1 MQRAH
6 PSHFPSPGHTEARL
20 ACCREG
26 FLQTLREAADEA
38 IHHPDWPEVLG
49 VVAGECFDDA
59 MGQQNRRWGE
69 QVQGLTASRISLV
82 HDQDMD
88 YAVELMNLE
97 QRLRSFCGRELAAV
111 HLRLKE
117 VFEAIGLTLGSELP
131 LGPEVVCRALRALR
145 DREKLNPDEALDL
158 IGQLESSLCNH
169 LCSFYR
175 RLEHQLA
182 APALSPVAVPR
193 VVDPEAWID
202 GPAARSSLPIDPLAS
217 LRLSVLARR
226 EATVGGAGGMDAGL
240 ASVLIERV
248 EAWLG
253 ERQKFGEGGPVSL
266 GASELGALLT
276 PNQAVAVEII
286 ESACNHAAR
295 APDLPIPIRT
305 VIGQFRVPLLRLALR
320 SETLLAEPRHPALRM
335 LDLIADLGRSMAPDS
350 SLELPVCQALLR
362 LAQSLGKALRI
373 TDKDL
378 LSVLGSVESLL
389 ESRQRA
395 ALERAAA
402 CIDAAHRLERREV
415 ALLQASQTVQG
426 MTAEPVDAVA
436 REFIEGYWV
445 HVLAKV
451 AYRYG
456 PGGHKWAARLQERHP
471 HLRGAPPEQP
481 AQPVARSAAERLTVV
496 TGVSGSGK
504 SSLVFDTLYAEGQR
518 RYVETFSPYAR
529 QFLDRM
535 DKPQVDR
542 IEGVPPA
549 IAIDQTNPVRTSRS
563 TVGTM
568 TELADHFKLLYAR
581 AATLHCRCCGKPVQR
596 DTATASRR
604 PAPACRRGW
613 GPAPGGVLSGHR
625 AGNFSD
631 EESHRAARR
640 AGLHPHPAPADGKRR
655 AACGAGP
662 LSPRQRRAC
671 APDGGAGGG
680 AAPGARPLSVHALGR
695 CPGEDALEFVSGCIA
710 PTATSPTADPLP
722 RPVLVQ
728 LADRCLRDLP
738 RLRPGHRGRFR
749 PGGAGRVEDAGRRG
763 GEALADRE
771 LSSECQHDLE
781 RWRRSTAWRWT
792 SRARPAAEHRQWL
805 FEGDPKWKN
814 WDSSW
819 PRYWYGV
826 SPLLRLAG
834 KQGLQDAHPGAA
846 VALPQL
852 HRMPGLPRRRLKPD
866 ALLWRLPAAGGD
878 WRSMTLMAWPVD
890 DVPQ

>member
-182 APALSPVAVPR
+182 ALAAPALSPVAVPR

-253 ERQKFGEGGPVSL
+253 ERQKFGEGVPVSL

-456 PGGHKWAARLQERHP
+456 PGGHKWAARLQ
-471 HLRGAPPEQP
+471 
-481 AQPVARSAAERLTVV
+481 VAKRLLECT
-496 TGVSGSGK
+496 
-504 SSLVFDTLYAEGQR
+504 R
-518 RYVETFSPYAR
+518 P
-529 QFLDRM
+529 
-535 DKPQVDR
+535 
-542 IEGVPPA
+542 
-549 IAIDQTNPVRTSRS
+549 NP
-563 TVGTM
+563 
-568 TELADHFKLLYAR
+568 D
-581 AATLHCRCCGKPVQR
+581 AATRQQLMTQLPALLAGLEEGLRYIGLGESHVREGLAPCKALL
-596 DTATASRR
+596 TALIAGQPQ
-604 PAPACRRGW
+604 PAPACRPLMGPSLAPLADTPHLRVLKHKQHFAGELTLPAEWADVDVGSRVALGLPDGSVMRGFVALI
-613 GPAPGGVLSGHR
+613 GPAQQLVLI
-625 AGNFSD
+625 
-631 EESHRAARR
+631 
-640 AGLHPHPAPADGKRR
+640 ADGD
-655 AACGAGP
+655 
-662 LSPRQRRAC
+662 SPAVL
-671 APDGGAGGG
+671 AVT
-680 AAPGARPLSVHALGR
+680 AR
-695 CPGEDALEFVSGCIA
+695 
-710 PTATSPTADPLP
+710 
-722 RPVLVQ
+722 
-728 LADRCLRDLP
+728 
-738 RLRPGHRGRFR
+738 
-749 PGGAGRVEDAGRRG
+749 
-763 GEALADRE
+763 ALAQQAMLPVTRVFRDTSLVDEAATDR
-771 LSSECQHDLE
+771 LIN
-781 RWRRSTAWRWT
+781 
-792 SRARPAAEHRQWL
+792 P
-805 FEGDPKWKN
+805 
-814 WDSSW
+814 
-819 PRYWYGV
+819 
-826 SPLLRLAG
+826 
-834 KQGLQDAHPGAA
+834 
-846 VALPQL
+846 
-852 HRMPGLPRRRLKPD
+852 
-866 ALLWRLPAAGGD
+866 
-878 WRSMTLMAWPVD
+878 
-890 DVPQ
+890 